1 MLSHVRINKMS
12 KVLHDLGF
20 EENRIVGSH
29 IRFYNPSFNALILL
43 PIIYGELGL
52 GHLRMIEKTLEEK
65 GVLSREEFESRL
77 NGKSGKNLLNHVKPL
92 RRQKQAAA

>member
-1 MLSHVRINKMS
+1 MLNHVGMNKMS
-12 KVLHDLGF
+12 RVLHDLGF

-29 IRFYNPSFNALILL
+29 VRFYNPSFNALILL
-43 PIIYGELGL
+43 PIMHEELRL
-52 GHLRMIEKTLEEK
+52 PHLLMIEKTLEEK
-65 GVLSREEFESRL
+65 GVVSREEFESRL

>member
-1 MLSHVRINKMS
+1 MLNHVRMNKMS

-43 PIIYGELGL
+43 PIINEELQL
-52 GHLRMIEKTLEEK
+52 PHLRMIGKTLEEK
-65 GVLSREEFESRL
+65 GVLSRDEFESRL
-77 NGKSGKNLLNHVKPL
+77 NGKSGKKRLNHAKPL
-92 RRQKQAAA
+92 RQQKQAAA

>member
-1 MLSHVRINKMS
+1 MLSHVGMKKMS
-12 KVLHDLGF
+12 KVLQDLGF
-20 EENRIVGSH
+20 EENRIIGSH

-43 PIIYGELGL
+43 PVINGELRL
-52 GHLRMIEKTLEEK
+52 AHIRMIEKTLEEK

-77 NGKSGKNLLNHVKPL
+77 NGKSGKNFLNHVKPL